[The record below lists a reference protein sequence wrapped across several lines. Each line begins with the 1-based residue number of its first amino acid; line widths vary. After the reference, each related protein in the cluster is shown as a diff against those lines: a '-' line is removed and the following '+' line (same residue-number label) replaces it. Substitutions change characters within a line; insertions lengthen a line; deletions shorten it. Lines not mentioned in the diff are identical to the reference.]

1 MMVVLMMKEDNGIF
15 FSIEAALG
23 LIPIIIIIMTVSNT
37 NIDYTDSYM
46 EKQYFQKAQNTA
58 ELMDQYTGNNGQTL
72 LEEVAIALSENP
84 DKMKGTE
91 SAKDII
97 GPFLKKTLGKMKYS
111 LVEINYLKG
120 R

>member
-1 MMVVLMMKEDNGIF
+1 
-15 FSIEAALG
+15 
-23 LIPIIIIIMTVSNT
+23 
-37 NIDYTDSYM
+37 
-46 EKQYFQKAQNTA
+46 
-58 ELMDQYTGNNGQTL
+58 
-72 LEEVAIALSENP
+72 
-84 DKMKGTE
+84 MKGTE